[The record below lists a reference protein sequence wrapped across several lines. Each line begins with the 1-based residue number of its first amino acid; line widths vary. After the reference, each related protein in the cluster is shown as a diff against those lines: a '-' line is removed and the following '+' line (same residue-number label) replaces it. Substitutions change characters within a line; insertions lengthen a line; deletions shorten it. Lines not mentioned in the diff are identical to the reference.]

1 MNACFRPSILA
12 SLLTL
17 LIGLTGCSKNTNQQ
31 ITSEHSQSPT
41 ISNAAPPDTIPVEKD
56 PIEKEASKA
65 SVDVGL
71 ASDWKSF
78 EKTDLIDEALR
89 VMDLLV
95 ERFPNSADAHEARA
109 RVQLLIGQAQEAKK
123 SWERC
128 LELIPNYGYAF
139 HGLGLIETRLSH
151 YQQAISYYQ
160 KALETIPNYRDSV
173 RELSDAYLKDGQT
186 EPSAKALEEYLAI
199 NPDDSEFWLRLGQ
212 TYNAGLEFDKA
223 RAAFEKSLALADENP
238 KAEQGLIIALIRLG
252 DRQRAKELSD
262 KAKLRPTREN
272 DSIEELL
279 KNERTDIASRYLFA
293 ALVYKNFQR
302 FTEST
307 LLLERAHE
315 YSPTN
320 TQVLEALV
328 EQTLRDQSLEKA
340 YTYSTQLI
348 QINNRNPS
356 YHFGAGAIAEKLKR
370 PKEATLHYRQVI
382 ELAPR
387 DPKAYR
393 HLVNLLLSSRES
405 LNEAETLAQ
414 TWSELESGPVPL
426 AYLASAQ
433 AMQNKLIDAEKNL
446 QKAIKLDPESTELQ
460 RRLADVREHLKD
472 NAVLP
477 KQ

>member
-1 MNACFRPSILA
+1 MNVCFRSSILV
-12 SLLTL
+12 SLLTTL
-17 LIGLTGCSKNTNQQ
+17 LGLTGCSNSTKKQ
-31 ITSEHSQSPT
+31 IAKEPSQNPT
-41 ISNAAPPDTIPVEKD
+41 ASNAATPDTPL
-56 PIEKEASKA
+56 IEKETSTTT
-65 SVDVGL
+65 VDVGL
-71 ASDWKSF
+71 SDDWKSF

-128 LELIPNYGYAF
+128 LEIVPNYGYAF
-139 HGLGLIETRLSH
+139 HGQGLIETRLSH
-151 YQQAISYYQ
+151 YKEAISYYQ

-186 EPSAKALEEYLAI
+186 KPSAKALEEYLASY
-199 NPDDSEFWLRLGQ
+199 PDDSEFWLRLGQ
-212 TYNAGLEFDKA
+212 TYNAALEFDKA
-223 RAAFEKSLALADENP
+223 RVAFEKSLTLADENP

-252 DRQRAKELSD
+252 ERQRAKELAD
-262 KAKLRPTREN
+262 NAKLRPVREN

-279 KNERTDIASRYLFA
+279 KNERTDIASRYWFA
-293 ALVYKNFQR
+293 ALVYKSFQR
-302 FTEST
+302 LAESR

-315 YSPTN
+315 YAPTN
-320 TQVLEALV
+320 TQVLEGLI

-340 YTYSTQLI
+340 YAYSTQLI

-356 YHFGAGAIAEKLKR
+356 YSFGAGAIAEKLKR
-370 PKEATLHYRQVI
+370 PEEATLHYRQVI

-393 HLVNLLLSSRES
+393 QLINILLSSKES
-405 LNEAETLAQ
+405 LGEAEILAQ
-414 TWSELESGPVPL
+414 TWSELENSPVPL

-446 QKAIKLDPESTELQ
+446 QKALKLDPKSTELQ
-460 RRLADVREHLKD
+460 RRLVEVRKHLEN
-472 NAVLP
+472 NATSP
-477 KQ
+477 RQ

>member
-1 MNACFRPSILA
+1 MIAMQLS
-12 SLLTL
+12 
-17 LIGLTGCSKNTNQQ
+17 LTGCNRSSDQQSAQAHTEKSSSSKVTV
-31 ITSEHSQSPT
+31 TS
-41 ISNAAPPDTIPVEKD
+41 PP
-56 PIEKEASKA
+56 PIEAKSQPV
-65 SVDVGL
+65 SLDVGL
-71 ASDWKSF
+71 SNDWKSF

-95 ERFPNSADAHEARA
+95 ERFPKSADAHEARA

-123 SWERC
+123 SWEKC

-151 YQQAISYYQ
+151 YKEAISYYQ

-186 EPSAKALEEYLAI
+186 QPSAKALKDFLTI

-212 TYNAGLEFDKA
+212 TYNAALEFENA
-223 RAAFEKSLALADENP
+223 RNAFEKSIALADENP
-238 KAEQGLIIALIRLG
+238 KAEQGLIITLIRLG
-252 DRQRAKELSD
+252 DRQRAKELAD
-262 KAKLRPTREN
+262 KAKLRPVREN

-279 KNERTDIASRYLFA
+279 KNERTDIASRYWFA
-293 ALVYKNFQR
+293 ALVYKSFQR
-302 FTEST
+302 YAEST

-320 TQVLEALV
+320 TQVLEGLI
-328 EQTLRDQSLEKA
+328 EQALRDQSLEKA

-348 QINNRNPS
+348 QINDKNPS
-356 YHFGAGAIAEKLKR
+356 YAFGAGAIAEKLKR
-370 PKEATLHYRQVI
+370 PTEAAIHYRRVI

-393 HLVNLLLSSRES
+393 QLITILLSSKERLS
-405 LNEAETLAQ
+405 EAETLAQ
-414 TWSELESGPVPL
+414 TWSELENSPIPL
-426 AYLASAQ
+426 AFLASAQ

-446 QKAIKLDPESTELQ
+446 LMALELDPNSKELQ
-460 RRLADVREHLKD
+460 QRLTEVKKHLE
-472 NAVLP
+472 NNVASP
-477 KQ
+477 P